1 MSERIS
7 LPQRSKLIGLTG
19 GIACGKSAV
28 SRLLHELGAR
38 VVDADLIARQVVSLK
53 SEGLTQIVARWGEEV
68 LDAQGALDRARL
80 GEIIFKA
87 PAERQVLEAII
98 HPLIALE
105 SARQIQ
111 QAMNIESPPPLVV
124 YDAALLIE
132 SGRVEMFRPLV
143 VVTTSS
149 EIQRARLQQRDQLSS
164 ADAQSRIDAQMP
176 LSQKEALADF
186 VIDNRGDW
194 SDLNFKVNALWQALI
209 CG

>member
-7 LPQRSKLIGLTG
+7 LPQQSKLIGLTG

-28 SRLLHELGAR
+28 SRKLHEFGAH
-38 VVDADLIARQVVSLK
+38 VVDADIIAREVVAPK
-53 SEGLTQIVARWGEEV
+53 SEGLDQIVARWGADL
-68 LDAQGALDRARL
+68 LDTQGALNRSRL
-80 GEIIFKA
+80 GDMIFKA
-87 PAERQVLEAII
+87 PAERQALEAII
-98 HPLIALE
+98 HPLVALE

-111 QAMNIESPPPLVV
+111 EALKIESTPLVV

-132 SGRVEMFRPLV
+132 SGRAEMFRPLV

-149 EIQRARLQQRDQLSS
+149 EIQRARLQQRDALSS

-176 LSQKEALADF
+176 LSQKETLADF

-194 SDLNFKVNALWQALI
+194 SDLNRQVHALWLTLTTDV
-209 CG
+209 